1 MISKVISGQ
10 TFTRLCEYL
19 CKDQNRALVVTSE
32 GVRDYHYGLMAQ
44 DFERQRAMN
53 RNIKSPVLHM
63 ILSYYPGEQISDEQL
78 AKIGKEYLVLHGIK
92 NTQFAIIKHT
102 DRNHLHTHIIVNRV
116 DNNGH
121 TIKDNWIGYKGK
133 KIAQALTLKYELKQV
148 EKKTLELTQLEQR
161 NTYEVNRFKIYQII
175 HEILPK
181 CLDLDQLR
189 RGLEMHHIEMLYKF
203 KGSTNKIEGV
213 SFQMGDFKYK
223 GSEIDRQFSYLNL
236 KKAVIR
242 NSVSQQ
248 LKIRPGSLMENR
260 LKSYGKMQQNSQWQ
274 GTGPMEELMRP
285 EQSNDY
291 VPPELKKK
299 KKRLRL

>member
-10 TFTRLCEYL
+10 TFNRLCEYL
-19 CKDQNRALVVTSE
+19 CKDQSRALVIASE
-32 GVRDYHYGLMAQ
+32 GVRDYQHGLMAQ

-53 RNIKSPVLHM
+53 RNLKSPVLHM

-78 AKIGKEYLVLHGIK
+78 AQIGKEYLELHGIK
-92 NTQFAIIKHT
+92 HTQFAIIKHT

-133 KIAQALTLKYELKQV
+133 KIAQALTLKYGLKQA
-148 EKKTLELTQLEQR
+148 EKKTPELTQLERR
-161 NTYEVNRFKIYQII
+161 NTYEINRFKIFQII
-175 HEILPK
+175 HDILPK
-181 CLDLDQLR
+181 CLELEELR
-189 RGLEMHHIEMLYKF
+189 KGLEIHQIEMLYKF

-213 SFQMGDFKYK
+213 SFQMGNFKYK
-223 GSEIDRQFSYLNL
+223 GSEVDRQFSYLNL
-236 KKAVIR
+236 KKAIIR

-248 LKIRPGSLMENR
+248 IKKQPGSLMEKR
-260 LKSYGKMQQNSQWQ
+260 LKSSSRMQQNSYWS
-274 GTGPMEELMRP
+274 GAGPMEGLLRP
-285 EQSNDY
+285 DQTGDY
-291 VPPELKKK
+291 VPQELKKK